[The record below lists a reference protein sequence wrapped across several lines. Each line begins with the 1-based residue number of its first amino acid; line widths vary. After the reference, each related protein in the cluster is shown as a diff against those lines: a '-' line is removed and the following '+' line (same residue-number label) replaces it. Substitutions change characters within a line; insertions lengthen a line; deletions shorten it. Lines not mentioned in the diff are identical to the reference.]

1 MKFNLGQRVKVVK
14 DIHGFFIASEGTV
27 SYLGKNIDGKSLYGI
42 EFYKVVDP
50 LLKDNIGDEVYYFEE
65 DELESI
71 DNVDIEYTF
80 IKGTSQDDG
89 LKLATEDM
97 VIALQQ
103 EIAELRALIE
113 ELKNK

>member
-1 MKFNLGQRVKVVK
+1 MKFNLGQRVKVIK

-27 SYLGKNIDGKSLYGI
+27 NCLGKNADGESLYGI

-50 LLKDNIGDEVYYFEE
+50 LLKDNIGDEIYYFEE

-80 IKGTSQDDG
+80 IKG
-89 LKLATEDM
+89 E
-97 VIALQQ
+97 
-103 EIAELRALIE
+103 
-113 ELKNK
+113 

>member
-27 SYLGKNIDGKSLYGI
+27 SCLGQNADGKSLYGI

-50 LLKDNIGDEVYYFEE
+50 LLKDNIGDEIYYFEE

-71 DNVDIEYTF
+71 DNIDIEYTF
-80 IKGTSQDDG
+80 IKG
-89 LKLATEDM
+89 E
-97 VIALQQ
+97 
-103 EIAELRALIE
+103 
-113 ELKNK
+113 